1 MPKPSPQAEKRA
13 RIVETMGLLTE
24 AEGMSRIM
32 GRIFG
37 FLLLCEEAQSL
48 DDMAVALNVSKASIS
63 TDARRLED
71 MGFLMRVS
79 RPGDRRDYYEL
90 AGDFM
95 ERSMRRQI
103 EKIRKLRDAMRE
115 AQDGLEASTRIRQRL
130 HDFETVFDIGI
141 ASLERD
147 LDQLETATARAT
159 RRNSSTR

>member
-1 MPKPSPQAEKRA
+1 MTKHTQTEKRE

-37 FLLLCEEAQSL
+37 FLLLCEDSQSL
-48 DDMAVALNVSKASIS
+48 DDMAAALNVSKASIS
-63 TDARRLED
+63 TDARRLEH
-71 MGFLMRVS
+71 MGFLVRVS

-90 AGDFM
+90 AADFM

-115 AQDGLEASTRIRQRL
+115 AQDGLEASKRIRKRL
-130 HDFETVFDIGI
+130 HDFEMIFDIGI

-147 LDQLETATARAT
+147 IEQFENVAPRAP
-159 RRNSSTR
+159 RRASS